1 MIQIKKELKSGGI
14 KKRCKREREGERA
27 DYRSAAASPTLCY
40 CARSLGSAAPP
51 PLPLPRLPDL
61 QEVGIC
67 TVQRS
72 SDDSSVEVP
81 MKS

>member
-14 KKRCKREREGERA
+14 KKRCKRERESRLQI
-27 DYRSAAASPTLCY
+27 RSGKPDSVLLHAIARLC
-40 CARSLGSAAPP
+40 SHPP